1 MGDIRPCFRV
11 QKLQDIHLKVMTLL
25 ARFILLCVALIWGW
39 TFVLVKESLREIGT
53 FTFLFYR
60 FALAFL
66 LLFLLFRPRLG
77 HIVRSRVRG
86 ALIGLALFSG
96 YWFQTLGLNYTT
108 ATNSAFITGL
118 SVVLVPLLS
127 SSLFRRR
134 VGGSTWLGSFV
145 SIVGL
150 ALLVFGS
157 GKRGGFSLNVGDLLT
172 IFCAASFAM
181 HILLID
187 RYTHPANYVPIL
199 ITQIG
204 VVMVLSGLGMVVFEG
219 PGYPRGWTVYK
230 GLFITGFFATA
241 VAFWA
246 QNRFQS
252 LISAG
257 DTAIIFASEPVFA
270 AMFGYLF
277 LGERLAAGQGL
288 GALLILTAMLVAQL
302 PPAGRRHGRKDHIT

>member
-1 MGDIRPCFRV
+1 
-11 QKLQDIHLKVMTLL
+11 
-25 ARFILLCVALIWGW
+25 
-39 TFVLVKESLREIGT
+39 
-53 FTFLFYR
+53 
-60 FALAFL
+60 
-66 LLFLLFRPRLG
+66 
-77 HIVRSRVRG
+77 
-86 ALIGLALFSG
+86 
-96 YWFQTLGLNYTT
+96 
-108 ATNSAFITGL
+108 
-118 SVVLVPLLS
+118 
-127 SSLFRRR
+127 
-134 VGGSTWLGSFV
+134 
-145 SIVGL
+145 
-150 ALLVFGS
+150 
-157 GKRGGFSLNVGDLLT
+157 
-172 IFCAASFAM
+172 
-181 HILLID
+181 
-187 RYTHPANYVPIL
+187 
-199 ITQIG
+199 QIG